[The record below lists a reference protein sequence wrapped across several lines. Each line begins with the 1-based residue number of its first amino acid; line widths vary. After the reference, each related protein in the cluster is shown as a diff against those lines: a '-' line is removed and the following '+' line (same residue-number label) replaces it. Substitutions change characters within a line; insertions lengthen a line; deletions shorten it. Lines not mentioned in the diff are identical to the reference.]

1 MLQVYCD
8 FHGIVVL
15 RNLYALR
22 LYFVLCLQKYGHILN
37 GNSTINGSCTPSS
50 EKRYSY
56 LTGSKCAT
64 SSLHVPRRKDN
75 NNILFGKSTIEA

>member
-37 GNSTINGSCTPSS
+37 GNSPINGSCTPSS
-50 EKRYSY
+50 EKR
-56 LTGSKCAT
+56 
-64 SSLHVPRRKDN
+64 
-75 NNILFGKSTIEA
+75 